1 MLRLGTFLRY
11 CLLVALL
18 LPTAALSDSD
28 AEVQLRG
35 AKWCV
40 ASGTGVACFPD
51 GTKLTKSFAKGA
63 HLEVSTAPGALSM
76 FLYVEF
82 LCADTCME
90 ELPPQPPFALVTS
103 ETNGE
108 LLVREFIDGL
118 TDDSGSS
125 ARVFIITMPGQF
137 AVHIAGGAVETTR
150 GVVREF
156 AGDWNSD

>member
-1 MLRLGTFLRY
+1 
-11 CLLVALL
+11 
-18 LPTAALSDSD
+18 
-28 AEVQLRG
+28 
-35 AKWCV
+35 
-40 ASGTGVACFPD
+40 
-51 GTKLTKSFAKGA
+51 
-63 HLEVSTAPGALSM
+63 M